1 MSEEQET
8 KRLLQFRET
17 MEQRMA
23 ELEAEAADL
32 RAAMAAIN
40 KMIVAEGFR
49 TPTAPKAAPQP
60 KPRTETPQP
69 TPQAE
74 TLQPESFEEG
84 MSITSKDGAVLG
96 RMNVEGKDLLFEPQ
110 PEYEFKTDI
119 PPFQSFL
126 VERVL
131 ANMSS
136 TDRERAADGEI
147 DQSEILEY
155 EVKEED
161 GVLKELHVRNYGG
174 ERRLREI
181 NSSLRWTFDK
191 MYDKIRQG

>member
-1 MSEEQET
+1 MSKAQET
-8 KRLLQFRET
+8 KRLLQFKET

-32 RAAMAAIN
+32 KAAMAAIDN
-40 KMIVAEGFR
+40 MIVAEGFR
-49 TPTAPKAAPQP
+49 TPTAPKA
-60 KPRTETPQP
+60 TPQP

-74 TLQPESFEEG
+74 TLPPESFEEG

-96 RMNVEGKDLLFEPQ
+96 RMNVEGKDLVFEPQ
-110 PEYEFKTDI
+110 SEYEFRTDI

-136 TDRERAADGEI
+136 TDRERAANGEM

-161 GVLKELHVRNYGG
+161 GVLRELHVSNYGG

-191 MYDKIRQG
+191 MYDKIRKG